1 MAPLPPPAEPAPLEL
16 PIHDVAGDELAP
28 IIPKLDA
35 LAHELGCPVEEEPM
49 SDGCHGYYEIASGRI
64 AIDASLSANGK
75 VKTRCHEL
83 AHALI
88 RRERQD
94 ADPELDRASEEL
106 VVESVAFTC
115 VGALGIKTDGYSV
128 PYLAS
133 WAEQS
138 DLSVLEQTAALIDR
152 LASRIEDAVLEAPH
166 GQSKDSASGVL

>member
-1 MAPLPPPAEPAPLEL
+1 
-16 PIHDVAGDELAP
+16 
-28 IIPKLDA
+28 
-35 LAHELGCPVEEEPM
+35 M
-49 SDGCHGYYEIASGRI
+49 SDGCHGYYEIDTGRI

-94 ADPELDRASEEL
+94 GDPELDRASEEL

-133 WAEQS
+133 WAEQVGPVACS
-138 DLSVLEQTAALIDR
+138 
-152 LASRIEDAVLEAPH
+152 SRPPR
-166 GQSKDSASGVL
+166 